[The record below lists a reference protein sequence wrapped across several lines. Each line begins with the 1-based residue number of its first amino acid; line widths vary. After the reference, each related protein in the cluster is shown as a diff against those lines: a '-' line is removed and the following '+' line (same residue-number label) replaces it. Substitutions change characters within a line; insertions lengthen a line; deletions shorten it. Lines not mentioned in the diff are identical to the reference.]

1 MIWKILT
8 EVKKATTIYNIRKGC
23 YQIIKQHM
31 LNNRVFVFVDPHLSA
46 TKYCKT
52 KYNTTIYFWGSNH
65 IKTLNKVIFFCF
77 CFNYK
82 WCKKQKIIKQ
92 WSFIKKYKIM
102 IVCKKTDKWYIAWNR
117 LTTSDNEWQRVV
129 QWMTNSDNKWPRV
142 VQRTTTSDTTSDSE

>member
-1 MIWKILT
+1 MHYFTWKL
-8 EVKKATTIYNIRKGC
+8 ELHSNIGC
-23 YQIIKQHM
+23 LCSSTHGRYPCPSA
-31 LNNRVFVFVDPHLSA
+31 LGPHLVGPRSQNIA
-46 TKYCKT
+46 RL
-52 KYNTTIYFWGSNH
+52 NTTLLFNFEIV
-65 IKTLNKVIFFCF
+65 ITLKLETKFFFCF